1 MAAAAIFFLAGIGF
15 YQSDG
20 MSEFREYSNHNPHY
34 VFAYVEECESG
45 LREQPQVNHW
55 QAPIARTLVQLGL
68 GVFPKWI
75 VVRRAK
81 SPWTSSGPS

>member
-45 LREQPQVNHW
+45 LRGSGYAYAPSGNLVLKQVNRDGTVGE
-55 QAPIARTLVQLGL
+55 ACVE
-68 GVFPKWI
+68 
-75 VVRRAK
+75 
-81 SPWTSSGPS
+81 